1 MKSLPALLSILVAVS
16 VLSTDVTLAQMKEP
30 IPSGLSKRALRK
42 QDRRECTAQATQQN
56 IAKRNQ
62 AEFVRKCM
70 ADKQGTRKAEAGSP
84 SMGSRVKKWTRAR
97 IAAAKKRWSED
108 KEKFA
113 ECQRRLD
120 ETLQAQRLSLHK
132 RVDFLE
138 RCMAGL

>member
-1 MKSLPALLSILVAVS
+1 MKSLPALLSIVVAVS

-30 IPSGLSKRALRK
+30 ASSGLSKRALRK

-56 IAKRNQ
+56 IARRNQ

-70 ADKQGTRKAEAGSP
+70 ADRQGARKTEAGGP
-84 SMGSRVKKWTRAR
+84 SKASRVKKWTAAR
-97 IAAAKKRWSED
+97 TAAAKRRWSED

-120 ETLQAQRLSLHK
+120 ETLKMQRLSLHK

>member
-1 MKSLPALLSILVAVS
+1 MKSRPALLSILIAVS
-16 VLSTDVTLAQMKEP
+16 IISTDVTLAQMKEP
-30 IPSGLSKRALRK
+30 TPSGLSKRALRK

-70 ADKQGTRKAEAGSP
+70 ADKQGARKAEPGSP

-97 IAAAKKRWSED
+97 IDAAKKRWSED
-108 KEKFA
+108 NEKFA

-120 ETLQAQRLSLHK
+120 ETLKMQRLSLHK